1 MEIEQNFL
9 YLCSDDAREM
19 NLAHR
24 ENRRA
29 SSDGPFRHACFFFF
43 FFDFITVDK
52 DKHNTSSF
60 LFLILML

>member
-43 FFDFITVDK
+43 DFITVDK